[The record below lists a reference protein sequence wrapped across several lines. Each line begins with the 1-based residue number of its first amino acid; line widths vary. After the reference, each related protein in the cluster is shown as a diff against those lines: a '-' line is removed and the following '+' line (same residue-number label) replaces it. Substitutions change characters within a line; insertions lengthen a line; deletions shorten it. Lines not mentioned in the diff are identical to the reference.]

1 MRNKLKEIG
10 NENRHIFTGEF
21 SRFGVKNGY
30 MGRQKNNIITEYKKR
45 KRRTC
50 NGSFVV

>member
-30 MGRQKNNIITEYKKR
+30 MGQQKTILLQNIKTKKE
-45 KRRTC
+45 
-50 NGSFVV
+50 NL